1 MGILNG
7 FIKMADTVSEWS
19 GKITSWLILILTLM
33 TGYEIIMRYVFNAP
47 TKWCFDMSYMLGG
60 AFFVLGQGYTLLLNK
75 HVRIDI
81 FYSRLSL
88 RGKAIV
94 DSVFYLIFFFP
105 LWIVLLYLLIP
116 YVYESWIVEERSMQG
131 YWMPILYPFKT
142 VMPVAVF
149 ILILQAIAEFIRCIR
164 TIMKGNE
171 T

>member
-7 FIKMADTVSEWS
+7 YIKAADFISEWS
-19 GKITSWLILILTLM
+19 AKTTAWLVFILTLM
-33 TGYEIIMRYVFNAP
+33 TGYEIVMRYVFSAP
-47 TKWCFDMSYMLGG
+47 TKWAFDLSYMLGG
-60 AFFVLGQGYTLLLNK
+60 AFFVLGQGYTLLQNK

-116 YVYESWIVEERSMQG
+116 YVYESWTMGERSMQG

-149 ILILQAIAEFIRCIR
+149 ILLLQAIAEFSRCII
-164 TIMKGNE
+164 TIVKGNE

>member
-7 FIKMADTVSEWS
+7 YIKAADTISEWS
-19 GKITSWLILILTLM
+19 AKTTSWLVLILTLM

-47 TKWCFDMSYMLGG
+47 TKWVFDLSYMLGG
-60 AFFVLGQGYTLLLNK
+60 AFFVLGQGYTLRLNK

-81 FYSRLSL
+81 FYSRLSD
-88 RGKAIV
+88 RGKALLNCF
-94 DSVFYLIFFFP
+94 FYLIFFFP

-116 YVYESWIVEERSMQG
+116 YVYESWKVGERSMQG

-149 ILILQAIAEFIRCIR
+149 ILILQAIAEFIRCII
-164 TIMKGNE
+164 TIVKGNE
-171 T
+171 K